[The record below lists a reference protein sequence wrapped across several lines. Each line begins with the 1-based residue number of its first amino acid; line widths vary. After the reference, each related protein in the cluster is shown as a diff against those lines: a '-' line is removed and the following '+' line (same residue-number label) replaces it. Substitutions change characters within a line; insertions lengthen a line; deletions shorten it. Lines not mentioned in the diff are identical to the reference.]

1 LFAPLVSTYLDPHN
15 DLSLAR
21 SSRLDM
27 LRPTQ
32 ESQDVL
38 LSLPSPTPASPKSVY
53 RLADYLSLDDLK
65 QLALAHLVSRL
76 TPTNALYE
84 LYGDVATVYPAVRDA
99 VLDYVVANWNE
110 VKTSAAVQHVEES
123 AEAGAL
129 RSGAAKTAMLL
140 AARLGQVGR

>member
-1 LFAPLVSTYLDPHN
+1 
-15 DLSLAR
+15 
-21 SSRLDM
+21 M